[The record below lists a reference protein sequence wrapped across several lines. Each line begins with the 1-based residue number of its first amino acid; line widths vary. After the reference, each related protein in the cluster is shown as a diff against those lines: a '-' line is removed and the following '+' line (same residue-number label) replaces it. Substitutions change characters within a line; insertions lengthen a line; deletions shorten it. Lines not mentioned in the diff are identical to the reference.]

1 MSITMKSILFVFVSL
16 PVCSVDA
23 FVPAPPQKATTLST
37 TRLFA
42 SGGKGFGSSTPPK
55 KKSYNE
61 ESNRTVEKPSSST
74 KNEINQGQ
82 QALQEL
88 RRQRA
93 EQKDEELRKMR
104 EIKSVDDYISQSPDA
119 AVIPEKV
126 AMRMGKRMLP
136 FVGLPL
142 FGGMGAF
149 VAFWYLATYNNV
161 EFEPSLVAFTTIG
174 ILALG
179 LVVSGSMIC
188 VLIVWMNA
196 CRSLIVTLQGITY
209 SVMSAS
215 WDEDIEGSALGWE
228 EFTSNV
234 DSLKSG
240 LSRSRENLVTRERM
254 EGMSEAEIQA
264 ALKDLE
270 KRETPTR
277 TIKSELKDLQK
288 DNQWSE

>member
-1 MSITMKSILFVFVSL
+1 
-16 PVCSVDA
+16 
-23 FVPAPPQKATTLST
+23 
-37 TRLFA
+37 
-42 SGGKGFGSSTPPK
+42 
-55 KKSYNE
+55 
-61 ESNRTVEKPSSST
+61 
-74 KNEINQGQ
+74 
-82 QALQEL
+82 
-88 RRQRA
+88 
-93 EQKDEELRKMR
+93 
-104 EIKSVDDYISQSPDA
+104 
-119 AVIPEKV
+119 
-126 AMRMGKRMLP
+126 
-136 FVGLPL
+136 
-142 FGGMGAF
+142 
-149 VAFWYLATYNNV
+149 
-161 EFEPSLVAFTTIG
+161 
-174 ILALG
+174 
-179 LVVSGSMIC
+179 
-188 VLIVWMNA
+188 MNA